1 MKKLALL
8 LFAGAIFTSCNDGD
22 LVFND
27 LNFNENVQKCSQKSI
42 YYKLNG
48 NEMLLLNMTGIIN
61 DTIPLPL
68 NQEFE
73 TPTSGNILYR
83 QYSGKAVAASICDL
97 IAPATPQ
104 VVEEFTVN
112 SAGKIK
118 YKRERRIIQKTNDTK
133 VSINYVYSF
142 KFQNIVLSNQD
153 KQIKYEDYNFGEY
166 INSSSTLDFSLGNV
180 INYCD
185 NSDIVINKDR
195 QIFKIN
201 NPEFQL
207 TENVGTQTVS
217 LSNSN
222 FITFY
227 LLNQVINY
235 NEACDLNFSNPRT
248 EITEEWKATTGTLE
262 IITTANSTVENPEI
276 ITGYTHTLILK
287 DATFVNGTDSFT
299 ITEQTLGNYN

>member
-262 IITTANSTVENPEI
+262 IITTANSTVENPEV